1 MLNMKL
7 KEKLGTPFLVILIG
21 YFILL
26 PVLMARMILVDE
38 EIGTVPLLGL
48 PSNINNIVFD
58 FLIPSIGSMITVVLF
73 SRIFTPLFLKGKRA
87 IYRRHKDAFIDVEPQ
102 ILSLKKFI
110 KRGIYI
116 FLLTIGLLAFIVPLL
131 EKQAYLFINDA
142 VKSSYESEGLQLNF
156 VLPFVMAITGLVLP
170 IVVGLWSIGWI
181 LEDSGLIHYSL
192 KKRLDQLFEIE
203 PIHLRYNSYLK
214 GYSGIS
220 AIVFLVTLIL
230 YFSQFQGRTVDAVI
244 VGFTPLV
251 AILNSI
257 PAYFVYA
264 LSINKFNNLRKGLP
278 EARKINEE
286 ELIPIKE

>member
-1 MLNMKL
+1 MKL
-7 KEKLGTPFLVILIG
+7 KENLGTPFLVILIG
-21 YFILL
+21 YLVLL
-26 PVLMARMILVDE
+26 PVLMIRMIFVDE
-38 EIGTVPLLGL
+38 QIGIVPLLGL
-48 PSNINNIVFD
+48 ASNINNIVFD

-73 SRIFTPLFLKGKRA
+73 SCIFTPLFLKGKRA
-87 IYRRHKDAFIDVEPQ
+87 IYIRHKDAFIDVEPQ

-116 FLLTIGLLAFIVPLL
+116 FLLTIGLLAFIIPLL
-131 EKQAYLFINDA
+131 ENYAYLFINDA
-142 VKSSYESEGLQLNF
+142 TKSGYESEGLQLNF
-156 VLPFVMAITGLVLP
+156 VLPFVIAITGLVLP

-230 YFSQFQGRTVDAVI
+230 YFSQFPGRTSDAI
-244 VGFTPLV
+244 TIGLTP
-251 AILNSI
+251 AIAIFNSI
-257 PAYFVYA
+257 PAYLVYA

-286 ELIPIKE
+286 ELIPSKE

>member
-1 MLNMKL
+1 MKL
-7 KEKLGTPFLVILIG
+7 KEKLGTHFLVILIG
-21 YFILL
+21 YLIVL
-26 PVLMARMILVDE
+26 PIAMIRMIFVDE
-38 EIGTVPLLGL
+38 QIGIVPLLGL

-58 FLIPSIGSMITVVLF
+58 FIIPNVGSMITVVLF
-73 SRIFTPLFLKGKRA
+73 SRLFTPLFLKGKRA

-110 KRGIYI
+110 KRGIFI

-131 EKQAYLFINDA
+131 EDYAYLFINEVTVSGYTA
-142 VKSSYESEGLQLNF
+142 EGLQLNF
-156 VLPFVMAITGLVLP
+156 VLPFFMAIVGLVLP
-170 IVVGLWSIGWI
+170 IVIGLWSIGWM

-192 KKRLDQLFEIE
+192 EKRLDQLFEIE
-203 PIHLRYNSYLK
+203 PIHLRFNSYLK

-220 AIVFLVTLIL
+220 AIVFLATLIL
-230 YFSQFQGRTVDAVI
+230 YFSNFPGRLSDAV
-244 VGFTPLV
+244 VLGFTPAI

-257 PAYFVYA
+257 PAYIVYG

-286 ELIPIKE
+286 ELIPIRE

>member
-1 MLNMKL
+1 
-7 KEKLGTPFLVILIG
+7 
-21 YFILL
+21 
-26 PVLMARMILVDE
+26 
-38 EIGTVPLLGL
+38 
-48 PSNINNIVFD
+48 
-58 FLIPSIGSMITVVLF
+58 
-73 SRIFTPLFLKGKRA
+73 
-87 IYRRHKDAFIDVEPQ
+87 
-102 ILSLKKFI
+102 
-110 KRGIYI
+110 
-116 FLLTIGLLAFIVPLL
+116 VPLL
-131 EKQAYLFINDA
+131 EKYAYLLINDA
-142 VKSSYESEGLQLNF
+142 SVAGYLSENLQLNF

-230 YFSQFQGRTVDAVI
+230 YFSGIPGRTVDAVI
-244 VGFTPLV
+244 VGFTPLI

>member
-1 MLNMKL
+1 MKI
-7 KEKLGTPFLVILIG
+7 KKKLGTPFLIILIS
-21 YFILL
+21 YIVII
-26 PVLMARMILVDE
+26 PIAMVRMIFADE
-38 EIGTVPLLGL
+38 EIGTVPILGL
-48 PSNINNIVFD
+48 PSNISSIVFD

-73 SRIFTPLFLKGKRA
+73 SRIFTPLFLKGKQA
-87 IYRRHKDAFIDVEPQ
+87 IYRRHKDAFIDIEPQ
-102 ILSLKKFI
+102 ILSIKKFL

-131 EKQAYLFINDA
+131 EEQAYLFINDA
-142 VKSSYESEGLQLNF
+142 SVAGYLSENLQLNF

-192 KKRLDQLFEIE
+192 RKRLDQLFEIE

-230 YFSQFQGRTVDAVI
+230 YFSPLPGRTSDAI
-244 VGFTPLV
+244 TVGFTPAI

-257 PAYFVYA
+257 PAYLVYA
-264 LSINKFNNLRKGLP
+264 LSISKYNNLRKGLP
-278 EARKINEE
+278 EARRINEE
-286 ELIPIKE
+286 ELIPIKD